1 MIYHSQFTGGTWD
14 TMGHYQLL
22 DYQGAEISNL
32 AYWVYMQGLL
42 FHFILSSF
50 NKCWWNNWCVP
61 GSGLDHGWKLG
72 KWRCALFPQGL
83 QSLQRMWIWKWIHY
97 HQVAESKNKGLGT
110 TLWHM
115 QVLACEAGKALEKRW
130 YFNHRSFLDTH
141 SASGVPAWGTCK
153 GIERESS
160 VHLWEVP
167 ISTAGMW
174 VSGWGVAKKK
184 GWRSSRGWTHLA
196 FNGQNL

>member
-1 MIYHSQFTGGTWD
+1 MLVEQLMCPRFWTWLWMKVGEMEICSISSGTTEFTED
-14 TMGHYQLL
+14 ADMKM
-22 DYQGAEISNL
+22 N
-32 AYWVYMQGLL
+32 
-42 FHFILSSF
+42 
-50 NKCWWNNWCVP
+50 
-61 GSGLDHGWKLG
+61 
-72 KWRCALFPQGL
+72 
-83 QSLQRMWIWKWIHY
+83 HY

-115 QVLACEAGKALEKRW
+115 QVLACEAGKALKKRW

-141 SASGVPAWGTCK
+141 SASGVPVRGMCK

-160 VHLWEVP
+160 VHLQGVP

-184 GWRSSRGWTHLA
+184 GWRSSRGWIHLA